1 MPISIEVILIL
12 VLILANGI
20 FAMSEIAVVSARKM
34 RLQQRAD
41 DGDAGATAA
50 LKLTQEPGRFLSAVQ
65 IGITLIGILTGA
77 FGGATIAEK
86 VARSLEQISWLAPYS
101 ETVALVAVVLV
112 ITYLSLVLGELV
124 PKQIGLNAPEQVAS
138 VIARPMTLLA
148 TATAPLVRLLT
159 SSTALVVRLLRIRPS
174 DEPAVTEE
182 DVRGM
187 LAQGA
192 KAGVFEETE
201 RDLVNGVFRLADLR
215 AGAVITS
222 RTAIVW
228 LDLEDSREEI
238 RRKINASTYS
248 QFPVA
253 RSGLDD
259 VVGVASARDLLA
271 CCLNDRPLDLATVLR
286 PPLFLPETTPALQVL
301 AAFKETGATM
311 CLIIDEYGGLHGLVT
326 LTDLL
331 ESVVGDLGYPGAPAQ
346 SQATQRADGSWI
358 VDGLITIA
366 ELREL
371 LDLEELPGED
381 ENVFQTLGGFVLH
394 QLGRVPTVTDAFEWG
409 GWRYEVMD
417 MDGRRVDKVL
427 MQETLLGPGNRRPTR
442 EIR

>member
-1 MPISIEVILIL
+1 MSISVEIVLIL
-12 VLILANGI
+12 VLIIANGL
-20 FAMSEIAVVSARKM
+20 FAMSEIAVVSARRV

-41 DGDAGATAA
+41 DGDAAAAAA
-50 LKLTQEPGRFLSAVQ
+50 LKLAQEPSRFLSAVQ

-86 VARSLEQISWLAPYS
+86 LARALETIPRLAPYS
-101 ETVALVAVVLV
+101 ETVALAAVVLV

-124 PKQIGLNAPEQVAS
+124 PKRLALNAPERIAS

-159 SSTALVVRLLRIRPS
+159 ASTDLVVRFLRIRPS

-192 KAGVFEETE
+192 EAGVFEKAEK
-201 RDLVNGVFRLADLR
+201 DLVAGVFRLADLR
-215 AGAVITS
+215 AGAVITP
-222 RTAIVW
+222 RTAIEW
-228 LDLEDSREEI
+228 LDVEDAPDEI
-238 RRKINASTYS
+238 RSKINQSTYA
-248 QFPVA
+248 QFPIA
-253 RSGLDD
+253 RGSLDNVIG
-259 VVGVASARDLLA
+259 VVHARDLLTR
-271 CCLNDRPLDLATVLR
+271 CLNDQPLDLAAILR
-286 PPLFLPETTPALQVL
+286 PPLFLPEMTPALEVL
-301 AAFKETGATM
+301 AAFKSTGATM
-311 CLIIDEYGGLHGLVT
+311 CLVIDEYGGLHGLVT

-331 ESVVGDLGYPGAPAQ
+331 EAVVGDLGYPGAPAQ
-346 SQATQRADGSWI
+346 PQATQRADGSWI
-358 VDGLITIA
+358 VDGLITVA

-371 LDLEELPGED
+371 LDLEPLPGED
-381 ENVFQTLGGFVLH
+381 ENIFQTLGGFVMH

-417 MDGRRVDKVL
+417 MDGQRVDKVL
-427 MQETLLGPGNRRPTR
+427 MQQAVLGPG
-442 EIR
+442 EAKASA